1 MEFIKGKYNSNI
13 SRVWRIGFMLI
24 ILPILYI
31 VAVFFNFFWLFGG
44 MPDLKAIENPN
55 SQVASEIITADGQLL
70 SKFFLENRTPIEFDQ
85 LSPNVVRALVATED
99 ARFMKHSG
107 IDPRSMF
114 RVLKGLTGGGNSGG
128 GSTLSQQLAKNLF
141 ETRSEKFKG
150 TLGGFP
156 IIKTVISKTKEW
168 ILAVRLERN
177 YTKQE
182 IMMMYLNT
190 VSFGNNAL
198 GIRTAAKT
206 YFNREPWNLDL
217 HQAAL
222 LVGMLQ
228 NPSRFNPRIFPERS
242 LERRNTVLAQMN
254 KYGLIKEQ
262 DFIKTKQKT
271 LGLKITIEN
280 HNTGP
285 APYFREALKDWMKD
299 WLVEYNKD
307 NSTDYDLYTSGLRIY
322 TTIDSRMQL
331 YAEDAATQNMK
342 IQQLKLDNSVKLRKS
357 TPWVIKKDKGYVED
371 PYFIKRSLRKCGR
384 YIEMK
389 RAGFGESTILKAMTT
404 KVKMRVYS
412 LRGDRDTLMSPLD
425 SLKYYNSF
433 LHTGMVSMEPQT
445 GDVKAW
451 VGGINFKHFKYDHV
465 KQGAR
470 QPGSTFK
477 PFVYTTAIDQNF
489 VTPCTQIID
498 QQVCIGDWCP
508 QNSNS
513 RFSGRSLNLRQ
524 ALGASV
530 NSVSAYLMKQVG
542 PKLVADYAHKI
553 GITSPLPEN
562 DVTICL
568 GTPSVTVFEMV
579 NAYSTFANLG
589 KHVEPRFVT
598 RIEDKNGRLL
608 AEFPVSEKEVISPSV
623 AYQMLFIMQ
632 GAVQEGTAVSLKN
645 KYNFIDKN
653 EIAAKT
659 GTTSDYTD
667 AWFMGMTPNLVT
679 GVWVGGED
687 NHVHFT
693 NIQDGQGG
701 HVALPAWAYYMK
713 KVFDDPDL
721 AGGVRSPYRKDRFRR
736 PDGLE
741 ANLGCGGLRV
751 DSTNTYFRPK
761 INDDESV
768 MF

>member
-1 MEFIKGKYNSNI
+1 MEFIKGKYNSSI
-13 SRVWRIGFMLI
+13 RRVWRWGI
-24 ILPILYI
+24 ILMALPVLYV

-85 LSPNVVRALVATED
+85 LSPNVIRALVATED

-114 RVLKGLTGGGNSGG
+114 RVLKGLTGGGSSGG

-150 TLGGFP
+150 GLGDFP

-242 LERRNTVLAQMN
+242 LERRNIVLGQMQ
-254 KYGLIKEQ
+254 KYGLVKEE
-262 DFIKTKQKT
+262 DFIKSKRK
-271 LGLKITIEN
+271 GLSLQITIEN
-280 HNTGP
+280 QNTGP

-299 WLVEYNKD
+299 WLVEYNKE
-307 NSTDYDLYTSGLRIY
+307 NSTEYDLYTSGLRIY
-322 TTIDSRMQL
+322 TTIDSRMQQ
-331 YAEDAATQNMK
+331 YAEDAANQNMK
-342 IQQLKLDNSVKLRKS
+342 VQQLKLNNSVKTRNS

-371 PYFIKRSLRKCGR
+371 PYFIKRSLRKCWR
-384 YIEMK
+384 YAELKKAGYTETAIMK
-389 RAGFGESTILKAMTT
+389 VMMT
-404 KVKMRVYS
+404 KIKMKVYS
-412 LRGDRDTLMSPLD
+412 LRGDRDTVMSPLD

-477 PFVYTTAIDQNF
+477 PFVYVTAIDQNY
-489 VTPCTQIID
+489 VTPCSQIID

-542 PKLVADYAHKI
+542 PKLVTEYAHKL
-553 GITSPLPEN
+553 GITSPLPEK

-568 GTPSVTVFEMV
+568 GTPNVTVFEMV

-598 RIEDKNGRLL
+598 RIEDKDGRLM
-608 AEFPVSEKEVISPSV
+608 AEFPVSEKAAINPSI
-623 AYQMLFIMQ
+623 AFQMLFIMQ
-632 GAVQEGTAVSLKN
+632 GAVQEGTAISLKT
-645 KYNFIDKN
+645 KYKLIDKN

-693 NIQDGQGG
+693 NIKDGQGG
-701 HVALPAWAYYMK
+701 HVALPAWAEYMK

-736 PDGLE
+736 PDGM
-741 ANLGCGGLRV
+741 AADLGCGGLRV

>member
-1 MEFIKGKYNSNI
+1 MEFIKGKYNSSI
-13 SRVWRIGFMLI
+13 RRVWRWGIIFM
-24 ILPILYI
+24 ILPVLFV

-70 SKFFLENRTPIEFDQ
+70 SKFFLENRSPIEFDQ

-150 TLGGFP
+150 GLGDFP

-242 LERRNTVLAQMN
+242 LERRNIVLGQMQ
-254 KYGLIKEQ
+254 KYDFLKDEE
-262 DFIKTKQKT
+262 FIKTKLKP
-271 LGLKITIEN
+271 LGLQITIEN
-280 HNTGP
+280 QNTGP

-299 WLVEYNKD
+299 WLVEYNKE
-307 NSTDYDLYTSGLRIY
+307 NGTEFDLYTSGLRIY
-322 TTIDSRMQL
+322 TTIDSRMQQ

-342 IQQLKLDNSVKLRKS
+342 IQQLKLNNSVRGRNS

-371 PYFIKRSLRKCGR
+371 PYFIKRSLRKCWR
-384 YIEMK
+384 YAELKKAGYTETAIMK
-389 RAGFGESTILKAMTT
+389 VMMT
-404 KVKMRVYS
+404 KIKMKVYS
-412 LRGDRDTLMSPLD
+412 LRGDRDTVMSPLD

-451 VGGINFKHFKYDHV
+451 VGGISFKHFKYDHV

-489 VTPCTQIID
+489 VTPCTQVID

-542 PKLVADYAHKI
+542 PRLVTEYAHKL

-568 GTPSVTVFEMV
+568 GTPNVTVFEMV

-598 RIEDKNGRLL
+598 RIEDKDGRLL
-608 AEFPVSEKEVISPSV
+608 AEFPVSEKAVITPSI

-632 GAVQEGTAVSLKN
+632 GAVQEGTAISLKT
-645 KYNFIDKN
+645 KYKLIDKN

-693 NIQDGQGG
+693 NIKDGQGG
-701 HVALPAWAYYMK
+701 HVALPAWAEYMK

-736 PDGLE
+736 PDGMG
-741 ANLGCGGLRV
+741 ADLGCGGLRV
-751 DSTNTYFRPK
+751 DSTSTYFRPK

>member
-13 SRVWRIGFMLI
+13 RRVWRFGIMLMV
-24 ILPILYI
+24 LPVLYV

-389 RAGFGESTILKAMTT
+389 RAGFGESAILKAMTT
-404 KVKMRVYS
+404 KIKMRVYS

-645 KYNFIDKN
+645 KYKFIDKN

-667 AWFMGMTPNLVT
+667 GWFMGMTPNLVT

-693 NIQDGQGG
+693 NLQDGQGG

>member
-1 MEFIKGKYNSNI
+1 MEFIKGKYNSSI
-13 SRVWRIGFMLI
+13 RRVWRYGI
-24 ILPILYI
+24 ILLVLPVLYV

-55 SQVASEIITADGQLL
+55 SQVASEIISADGQLL
-70 SKFFLENRTPIEFDQ
+70 SKFFLENRSPIEFDQ

-114 RVLKGLTGGGNSGG
+114 RVLKGLTGGGSSGG

-150 TLGGFP
+150 GLGDFP

-242 LERRNTVLAQMN
+242 LERRNIVLGQMN
-254 KYGLIKEQ
+254 KYGLVKEE
-262 DFIKTKQKT
+262 DFIRTKRKG
-271 LGLKITIEN
+271 LGLQITIEN
-280 HNTGP
+280 QNTGP

-299 WLVEYNKD
+299 WLVEYNKE
-307 NSTDYDLYTSGLRIY
+307 NSTEYDIYTSGLRIY
-322 TTIDSRMQL
+322 TTIDSRMQQ
-331 YAEDAATQNMK
+331 YAEDAAAQNMQV
-342 IQQLKLDNSVKLRKS
+342 QQLKLNNSVKSRKS

-371 PYFIKRSLRKCGR
+371 PYFLKRSLRKCWR
-384 YIEMK
+384 YAEMK
-389 RAGFGESTILKAMTT
+389 KAGYDDNSIMKVMTR
-404 KVKMRVYS
+404 KIKMRVYS
-412 LRGDRDTLMSPLD
+412 LRGDRDTVMSPLD

-477 PFVYTTAIDQNF
+477 PFVYVTAIDQNY
-489 VTPCTQIID
+489 VTPCSQIID

-508 QNSNS
+508 QNSTG

-524 ALGASV
+524 ALGSSV
-530 NSVSAYLMKQVG
+530 NSVSAYLMKQVK
-542 PKLVADYAHKI
+542 PERVVEYAHKI
-553 GITSPLPEN
+553 GITSPLPEK

-568 GTPSVTVFEMV
+568 GTPNVTVFEMV
-579 NAYSTFANLG
+579 NAYSTFANQG

-598 RIEDKNGRLL
+598 RIEDKDGRLM

-632 GAVQEGTAVSLKN
+632 GAVQEGTAISLRS
-645 KYNFIDKN
+645 KYKLVDKN

-667 AWFMGMTPNLVT
+667 GWFMGMTPNLVT

-693 NIQDGQGG
+693 NLQDGQGG
-701 HVALPAWAYYMK
+701 HVALPAWAAYMK

-736 PDGLE
+736 PDGM
-741 ANLGCGGLRV
+741 AADLGCGGLRV